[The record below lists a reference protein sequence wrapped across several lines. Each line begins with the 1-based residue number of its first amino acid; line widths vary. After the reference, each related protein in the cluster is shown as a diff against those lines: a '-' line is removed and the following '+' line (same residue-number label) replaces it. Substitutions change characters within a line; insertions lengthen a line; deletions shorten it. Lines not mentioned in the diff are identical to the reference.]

1 MGHASITTTLNLYGH
16 LYPGEMDRYAD
27 RLNEA
32 TGMSD
37 ATDDVAKMRPDDDA
51 NRIGYDVTIGVI
63 WGFGGALERPETNL
77 LIRGCPFGH
86 PAPFRSVRDLGLVS
100 AGCPGGPGLLLQVV
114 HLLEDLEAPGRQQ
127 GQAVALDP
135 EVASAVGRIGHGPEP
150 LEDVFPV
157 CGDEQA

>member
-1 MGHASITTTLNLYGH
+1 MSHASITTTLNLYGH

-63 WGFGGALERPETNL
+63 WGFGGALGETRNQPSDPRL
-77 LIRGCPFGH
+77 P
-86 PAPFRSVRDLGLVS
+86 VR
-100 AGCPGGPGLLLQVV
+100 
-114 HLLEDLEAPGRQQ
+114 APGTVQI
-127 GQAVALDP
+127 
-135 EVASAVGRIGHGPEP
+135 SS
-150 LEDVFPV
+150 
-157 CGDEQA
+157 